1 MDRPQRY
8 HFRQDVKILP
18 FSEAEHEVCLTGLR
32 KIMAD
37 QNLDA
42 CILTSMHNIAYYSVF
57 LYCAFGCPCGEDSIE
72 HYAVRP
78 ILKRF
83 ADDLFTTFRFRVD
96 LTKQIHLLETQ

>member
-8 HFRQDVKILP
+8 LCRQDVKILP

-57 LYCAFGCPCGEDSIE
+57 LYCAFGCPCALPVARTESI
-72 HYAVRP
+72 AVSAGIDAAQP
-78 ILKRF
+78 W
-83 ADDLFTTFRFRVD
+83 
-96 LTKQIHLLETQ
+96 